1 MRPCLE
7 DFIQFL
13 ISECSFDA
21 KEGWRAVVEAGRIRW
36 RQRQIGALVRDAPEE
51 AIRVLE
57 ENGYVVTRSN
67 DPLVGNAEKLA
78 RW

>member
-7 DFIQFL
+7 DFLEFL
-13 ISECSFDA
+13 IRECHVDA
-21 KEGWRAVVEAGRIRW
+21 RPEWQKAIEAGRIRW
-36 RQRQIGALVRDAPEE
+36 RRHQIAALVRDAPEE

-57 ENGYVVTRSN
+57 ENGYTVTAGSN
-67 DPLVGNAEKLA
+67 PRIDNIGKLT